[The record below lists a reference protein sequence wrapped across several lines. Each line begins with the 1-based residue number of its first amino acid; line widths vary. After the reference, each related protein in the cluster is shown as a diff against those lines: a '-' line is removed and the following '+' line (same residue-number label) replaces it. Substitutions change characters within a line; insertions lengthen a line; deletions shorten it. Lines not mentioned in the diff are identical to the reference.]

1 MKQFILT
8 AQRYGGEKIEPENNH
23 KTSKIINL
31 LAANSTYRSI
41 DNNLSDK
48 LRNCK
53 NIINTPIVTRYFI
66 YFIKAHTL
74 VALIYLLL
82 LSYFQYDYFFKF
94 IPVILLL
101 QFVSFF

>member
-66 YFIKAHTL
+66 KAHTL
-74 VALIYLLL
+74 TALIYLLL
-82 LSYFQYDYFFKF
+82 LSYFQYDFFFKF

>member
-1 MKQFILT
+1 ME
-8 AQRYGGEKIEPENNH
+8 EKKLSQKIII
-23 KTSKIINL
+23 KLQKIINL

-53 NIINTPIVTRYFI
+53 NIINTPIVTR